1 MIDIHSHIL
10 PGIDDGPKDM
20 ATSLDMAKLYVDN
33 GIEKVVAT
41 PHYIEGTRHTVHPDI
56 IRSAVES
63 INIELEKYN
72 IPLLVYPGNEIYVR
86 ENTLKTIVNDEVL
99 SLNDSDF
106 VLIEFPMN
114 DKFPSFA
121 EEIIYDLRL
130 KGLKPIISHPERC
143 LEIIEDPNKLHSF
156 IEIGALAQLN
166 LPSLSG
172 EYGQD
177 IKRTAI
183 KLIQHNMIHFL
194 GTDAHSNK
202 DRTPDISKALEVLR
216 DYVSQVELEKLRKI
230 NPKLL
235 LENKEIVVNK
245 PIKVKEVSK

>member
-63 INIELEKYN
+63 INIELEKHN
-72 IPLLVYPGNEIYVR
+72 IPLVVYPGNEIYVKQ
-86 ENTLKTIVNDEVL
+86 NSAKTILNGEVL
-99 SLNDSDF
+99 SLNDSNF

-114 DKFPSFA
+114 DRISSFA
-121 EEIIYDLRL
+121 EEIIYELMD
-130 KGLKPIISHPERC
+130 KGLRPIISHPERC
-143 LEIIEDPNKLHSF
+143 VDIIDDPNRLYDF
-156 IEIGALAQLN
+156 IKMGVLAQLN

-177 IKRTAI
+177 IQRTAI
-183 KLIQHNMIHFL
+183 KLVEHDMIHL
-194 GTDAHSNK
+194 VGSDAHSNK
-202 DRTPDISKALEVLR
+202 GRTPNVKKALELLG
-216 DYVSQVELEKLRKI
+216 DYVGEEDLEKLTKI
-230 NPKLL
+230 NPELL
-235 LENKEIVVNK
+235 LENKEIVINK
-245 PIKVKEVSK
+245 PIKIRKED